1 MKSFN
6 PPSLFLFLVIVL
18 PSTARAQ
25 VSQTAH
31 ADAVIQQA
39 EATMHG
45 SYSVVNNEPLYFYDD
60 QEPWKHGYIKV
71 MPYYGG
77 FHSFRPYN
85 YHHIFSQSSTAQR
98 FQMSPV
104 MPYSQQFWHYYEAMT
119 DLSQGN
125 HEPVFPSIPPNE
137 STQLPPPREEIT
149 PPEPELEF
157 ELEQSYSPDPV
168 QTIEAIQHVEPYP
181 FSHSNQ
187 QAHQIQFRTLPEHRT
202 QPKAISRNISDPDSL
217 ASWPEDIGRTFRK
230 LNRSDIRQK

>member
-1 MKSFN
+1 MRSLT
-6 PPSLFLFLVIVL
+6 PASLFVLLAIVM
-18 PSTARAQ
+18 PSMARAQ
-25 VSQTAH
+25 AGQPPVP
-31 ADAVIQQA
+31 ADVPIQQA
-39 EATMHG
+39 GPTVHG
-45 SYSVVNNEPLYFYDD
+45 SFTVGNSEPLYFYDD

-125 HEPVFPSIPPNE
+125 HEPVFPSIPLNE
-137 STQLPPPREEIT
+137 STQLPPPLPDIT
-149 PPEPELEF
+149 PPEPAL
-157 ELEQSYSPDPV
+157 ELEQSYSPEPV

-181 FSHSNQ
+181 FSHHNRL
-187 QAHQIQFRTLPEHRT
+187 ANKVQFRTPPEHRT
-202 QPKAISRNISDPDSL
+202 RRHPLSRNPSEQVSTEN
-217 ASWPEDIGRTFRK
+217 WPEDIERTFRK
-230 LNRSDIRQK
+230 LNRSPLHSK